1 MTKLIVNSKAYDIS
15 GPSARTLAD
24 VLRNDL
30 GLTGTK
36 VSCAEGECGSCTV
49 LLDGQPV
56 TSCLVLIDQ
65 AQDRQ
70 VETIEGIGSAEELHP
85 IQQAFID
92 EQGFQC
98 GACTP
103 GFIMSAKA
111 FLAENPNPSQDE
123 ASTAMSGN
131 ICRCGAHPY
140 IVSAVLNAAEKM
152 QKDHES
158 QQVPSTLQE

>member
-1 MTKLIVNSKAYDIS
+1 MTKLTVNNKEYQVS
-15 GPSARTLAD
+15 GSSARTLAN

-49 LLDGQPV
+49 LLDGRPV
-56 TSCLVLIDQ
+56 TSCLVLVDQ
-65 AQDRQ
+65 AAGRKI
-70 VETIEGIGSAEELHP
+70 ETIEGVGTPEQLHLV
-85 IQQAFID
+85 QQAFID

-103 GFIMSAKA
+103 GFIIAAKA
-111 FLAENPNPSQDE
+111 FLAENPNPTEDE
-123 ASTAMSGN
+123 ASVAMSGN

-140 IVSAVLNAAEKM
+140 IVRAVLNAAEKM
-152 QKDHES
+152 QGS
-158 QQVPSTLQE
+158 

>member
-1 MTKLIVNSKAYDIS
+1 MTKLTVNNKTYEIS
-15 GPSARTLAD
+15 GSSARTLAS

-30 GLTGTK
+30 GLIGTK

-49 LLDGQPV
+49 LLDGKPV
-56 TSCLVLIDQ
+56 TSCLVLAGQ
-65 AQDRQ
+65 AQGRQ
-70 VETIEGIGSAEELHP
+70 IETIEGIGRAEELHP
-85 IQQAFID
+85 VQQAFID

-111 FLAENPNPSQDE
+111 FLAENSNPSEDE
-123 ASTAMSGN
+123 ASIAMSGN

-152 QKDHES
+152 QKDCES
-158 QQVPSTLQE
+158 G

>member
-1 MTKLIVNSKAYDIS
+1 MTKLTVNNREYEVS
-15 GPSARTLAD
+15 GSSSRTLAS

-49 LLDGQPV
+49 LLDGRPV
-56 TSCLVLIDQ
+56 TSCLVMVDQ
-65 AQDRQ
+65 ATGREI
-70 VETIEGIGSAEELHP
+70 ETIEGVGTPAQLHP

-111 FLAENPNPSQDE
+111 FLAENPNPTETE
-123 ASTAMSGN
+123 ASIAMSGN

-140 IVSAVLNAAEKM
+140 IVRAVLNAAEKM
-152 QKDHES
+152 RR
-158 QQVPSTLQE
+158 L

>member
-1 MTKLIVNSKAYDIS
+1 MTKLTVNNKEYQVS
-15 GPSARTLAD
+15 GSCARTLAS
-24 VLRNDL
+24 VLRDDL

-56 TSCLVLIDQ
+56 TACLVLVDQ
-65 AQDRQ
+65 AAGRKI
-70 VETIEGIGSAEELHP
+70 ETIEGLGRPDQLHP

-103 GFIMSAKA
+103 GFIISAKA
-111 FLAENPNPSQDE
+111 FLAENPNPTE
-123 ASTAMSGN
+123 AQASIAMSGN

-140 IVSAVLNAAEKM
+140 IVRAVLNAAEKM
-152 QKDHES
+152 RGS
-158 QQVPSTLQE
+158 

>member
-1 MTKLIVNSKAYDIS
+1 MTKLTVNNKKYEVS
-15 GPSARTLAD
+15 GSSARTLAS

-56 TSCLVLIDQ
+56 TSCLVLVDQ
-65 AQDRQ
+65 AEGRKI
-70 VETIEGIGSAEELHP
+70 ETIESLGRPDQLHP

-103 GFIMSAKA
+103 GFIIAAKA
-111 FLAENPNPSQDE
+111 FLAENPNPTEDE
-123 ASTAMSGN
+123 ASIAMSGN

-140 IVSAVLNAAEKM
+140 IVRAVLNAAEKM
-152 QKDHES
+152 RG
-158 QQVPSTLQE
+158 L

>member
-1 MTKLIVNSKAYDIS
+1 MTKLTVNNKTYEIS
-15 GPSARTLAD
+15 GASARTLAS

-30 GLTGTK
+30 GLMGTK

-49 LLDGQPV
+49 LLDGKPV
-56 TSCLVLIDQ
+56 TSCLVLAGQ
-65 AQDRQ
+65 AQGRQ
-70 VETIEGIGSAEELHP
+70 IETIEGIGRAEELHP
-85 IQQAFID
+85 VQQAFID

-111 FLAENPNPSQDE
+111 FLAENPNPSEDE
-123 ASTAMSGN
+123 ASIAMSGN

-152 QKDHES
+152 QKGRES
-158 QQVPSTLQE
+158 

>member
-1 MTKLIVNSKAYDIS
+1 MTKLSVNNKEYQVS
-15 GPSARTLAD
+15 GSSARTLAN

-49 LLDGQPV
+49 LLDGRPV
-56 TSCLVLIDQ
+56 TACLVLVDQ
-65 AQDRQ
+65 AAGRKI
-70 VETIEGIGSAEELHP
+70 ETIEGVGTPEQLHP
-85 IQQAFID
+85 VQQAFID

-103 GFIMSAKA
+103 GFIIAAKA
-111 FLAENPNPSQDE
+111 FLAENPNPTEDQ
-123 ASTAMSGN
+123 ASVAMSGN

-140 IVSAVLNAAEKM
+140 IVRAVLNAAEKM
-152 QKDHES
+152 QGS
-158 QQVPSTLQE
+158 

>member
-1 MTKLIVNSKAYDIS
+1 MTKLTVNNREYQVS
-15 GPSARTLAD
+15 GSSARTLAN
-24 VLRNDL
+24 VLRDDL

-49 LLDGQPV
+49 LMDGRPV
-56 TSCLVLIDQ
+56 TACLVLVDQ
-65 AQDRQ
+65 AAGRKI
-70 VETIEGIGSAEELHP
+70 ETIEGVGSARELHP

-103 GFIMSAKA
+103 GFIISAKA
-111 FLAENPNPSQDE
+111 FLAENPNPTE
-123 ASTAMSGN
+123 AETSIAMSGN

-140 IVSAVLNAAEKM
+140 IVRAVLNAAEKM
-152 QKDHES
+152 R
-158 QQVPSTLQE
+158 QQGED

>member
-1 MTKLIVNSKAYDIS
+1 MTKLTVNDKEYQVS
-15 GPSARTLAD
+15 GSSARTLAN

-30 GLTGTK
+30 GMTGTK

-49 LLDGQPV
+49 LLDGRPV
-56 TSCLVLIDQ
+56 TSCLVLVDQ
-65 AQDRQ
+65 AAGRKI
-70 VETIEGIGSAEELHP
+70 ETIEGVGTPEQLHP

-103 GFIMSAKA
+103 GFIIAAKA
-111 FLAENPNPSQDE
+111 FLAENPNPGEDE
-123 ASTAMSGN
+123 ASIAMSGN

-140 IVSAVLNAAEKM
+140 IVRAVLNAAEKM
-152 QKDHES
+152 RGS
-158 QQVPSTLQE
+158 

>member
-1 MTKLIVNSKAYDIS
+1 MTKLTVNNKTYEVS
-15 GPSARTLAD
+15 GSPARTLAN

-30 GLTGTK
+30 GLMGTK

-49 LLDGQPV
+49 LLDGKPV
-56 TSCLVLIDQ
+56 TSCLVLANQ
-65 AQDRQ
+65 AQGRQ
-70 VETIEGIGSAEELHP
+70 IETIEGIGRAEELHP
-85 IQQAFID
+85 VQQAFID

-111 FLAENPNPSQDE
+111 FLAENPNPSEDE
-123 ASTAMSGN
+123 ASIAMSGN

-152 QKDHES
+152 QKGRES
-158 QQVPSTLQE
+158 

>member
-1 MTKLIVNSKAYDIS
+1 MTKLTVNEKTYEVLGS
-15 GPSARTLAD
+15 SARTLAN
-24 VLRNDL
+24 VLRDDL
-30 GLTGTK
+30 GLMGTK

-49 LLDGQPV
+49 LIDGRPV
-56 TSCLVLIDQ
+56 TSCLVLVDQ
-65 AQDRQ
+65 AQGRQ
-70 VETIEGIGSAEELHP
+70 IETIEGIGNPDQLHP

-111 FLAENPNPSQDE
+111 FLAENPYPTEDE
-123 ASTAMSGN
+123 TSIAMSGN

-140 IVSAVLNAAEKM
+140 IVRAVLSAAEKM
-152 QKDHES
+152 RKES
-158 QQVPSTLQE
+158 GT

>member
-1 MTKLIVNSKAYDIS
+1 MTKLTVNNKTYEVS
-15 GPSARTLAD
+15 GSSARTLAN
-24 VLRNDL
+24 VLRDDL
-30 GLTGTK
+30 GLMGTK

-49 LLDGQPV
+49 LLDGRPI
-56 TSCLVLIDQ
+56 TSCLVLVDQ
-65 AQDRQ
+65 AQGRQ
-70 VETIEGIGSAEELHP
+70 IETIEGIGAPGQLHP

-111 FLAENPNPSQDE
+111 FLAENPNPTDDE

-140 IVSAVLNAAEKM
+140 IVRAVLNAAEKM
-152 QKDHES
+152 RRKS
-158 QQVPSTLQE
+158 GA

>member
-1 MTKLIVNSKAYDIS
+1 MTKLTVNNKEYLVPGSA
-15 GPSARTLAD
+15 ARTLAN
-24 VLRNDL
+24 VLRNEL

-49 LLDGQPV
+49 LLDGRPV
-56 TSCLVLIDQ
+56 TSCLVLVDQ
-65 AQDRQ
+65 ATGQNI
-70 VETIEGIGSAEELHP
+70 ETIEGVGTHEELHP

-103 GFIMSAKA
+103 GFIIAAKA
-111 FLAENPNPSQDE
+111 FLAENPNPTEDE
-123 ASTAMSGN
+123 ASIAMSGN

-140 IVSAVLNAAEKM
+140 IVRAVLNAAEKM
-152 QKDHES
+152 RR
-158 QQVPSTLQE
+158 P

>member
-1 MTKLIVNSKAYDIS
+1 MTKLNVNNKEYEVS
-15 GPSARTLAD
+15 GSSARTLAS

-56 TSCLVLIDQ
+56 TSCLVLVGQ
-65 AQDRQ
+65 AQGRKI
-70 VETIEGIGSAEELHP
+70 ETIEGIGKPGDLHP

-111 FLAENPNPSQDE
+111 FLLENPDPTEDQ
-123 ASTAMSGN
+123 ASIAMSGN

-140 IVSAVLNAAEKM
+140 IVRAVLNAAEKIR
-152 QKDHES
+152 QD
-158 QQVPSTLQE
+158 